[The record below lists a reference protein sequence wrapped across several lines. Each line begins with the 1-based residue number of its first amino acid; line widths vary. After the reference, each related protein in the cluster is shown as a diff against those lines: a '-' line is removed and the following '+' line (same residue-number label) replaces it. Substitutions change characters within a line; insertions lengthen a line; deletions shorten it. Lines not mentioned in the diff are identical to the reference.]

1 MELINNFS
9 EIFLSVWN
17 KGILGVDIFQIL
29 IGIGIFLLFLVFR
42 GLISKLVIKKLEI
55 ISKRTT
61 NKLDDTF
68 VQSLVGPARFLP
80 IVLGFFIASYYMTFS
95 MEGREVVDT
104 INRTLI
110 TILIFWVIHQIIEPV
125 SYILSGLDKLLTRE
139 LIGWIIKSLKILI
152 FILGLAAVL
161 ELWGIKIG
169 PIIAGLGLFGVAVAL
184 GAQDLFKNLISG
196 ILVLV
201 EKRFKIGDW
210 IAVEGIIEG
219 VVEKIGFRST
229 TIRKFD
235 KSLAIIPNFQ
245 FAENAVV
252 NVSETSN
259 WLISWIITLQYDT
272 TVDQL
277 KKIRDE
283 IENHINLSED
293 YNTSI
298 GVAVRVDK
306 FSDSSIDMYV
316 RCFTKTGS
324 WNNWLDVKERLAI
337 AIKEIS
343 QEYYYNVFG
352 ITLTFCIINVLIL
365 KIISLIGL
373 LKINFNI
380 IFSLTNPFY
389 FLKIYSPLNNEFSFE
404 LIYEMIF
411 LFFNQFNFNIIYSFL
426 LLTTFLLAL
435 KNIFFK
441 SQNENYKNYLYIVL
455 FSLIVFFLISMNNF
469 RYNVSYNIYI
479 LPFLFLSIGILL
491 NTFKKKFY
499 SIMLI
504 SLLIINFTLNIENYK
519 KYIYKPSNL
528 DFVCTNK
535 STRDFYYHWARNFD
549 EDFFK
554 KICLNSNLLFK

>member
-1 MELINNFS
+1 MDIFNNFS
-9 EIFLSVWN
+9 DLFFSVWS
-17 KGILGVDIFQIL
+17 KGIHGIDIFQIL
-29 IGIGIFLLFLVFR
+29 IGIGIFFIFLVFR
-42 GLISKLVIKKLEI
+42 GLISKLIIKKLEI

-68 VQSLVGPARFLP
+68 VHALVGPARFLP

-95 MEGREVVDT
+95 SEGREVVDT

-110 TILIFWVIHQIIEPV
+110 TILIFWVIHQIIEPI

-219 VVEKIGFRST
+219 IVEKIGFRST

-252 NVSETSN
+252 NVSETTN

-277 KKIRDE
+277 KTVRNE
-283 IENHINLSED
+283 IEGYINKSED
-293 YNTSI
+293 FDTNV
-298 GVAVRVDK
+298 GVAVRIDK

-316 RCFTKTGS
+316 RGFTKTDS
-324 WNNWLDVKERLAI
+324 WNEMLAVKERLAI
-337 AIKEIS
+337 EIKQIVEKNNASFAFPS
-343 QEYYYNVFG
+343 Q
-352 ITLTFCIINVLIL
+352 
-365 KIISLIGL
+365 S
-373 LKINFNI
+373 
-380 IFSLTNPFY
+380 
-389 FLKIYSPLNNEFSFE
+389 
-404 LIYEMIF
+404 
-411 LFFNQFNFNIIYSFL
+411 
-426 LLTTFLLAL
+426 
-435 KNIFFK
+435 
-441 SQNENYKNYLYIVL
+441 
-455 FSLIVFFLISMNNF
+455 
-469 RYNVSYNIYI
+469 IYI
-479 LPFLFLSIGILL
+479 E
-491 NTFKKKFY
+491 KK
-499 SIMLI
+499 
-504 SLLIINFTLNIENYK
+504 
-519 KYIYKPSNL
+519 
-528 DFVCTNK
+528 
-535 STRDFYYHWARNFD
+535 
-549 EDFFK
+549 
-554 KICLNSNLLFK
+554 

>member
-9 EIFLSVWN
+9 DIFLSVWN

-29 IGIGIFLLFLVFR
+29 IGVGIFLLFLIFR
-42 GLISKLVIKKLEI
+42 GIISKLIIRKLEL

-68 VQSLVGPARFLP
+68 VKSMVGPARFLP

-95 MEGREVVDT
+95 VEGREVVDT

-110 TILIFWVIHQIIEPV
+110 TILIFWVIHQIIEPI
-125 SYILSGLDKLLTRE
+125 SYILSGLDQILTRE

-210 IAVEGIIEG
+210 ISVDGVIEGI
-219 VVEKIGFRST
+219 VEKIGFRST

-259 WLISWIITLQYDT
+259 WLISWNITLQYDT

-277 KKIRDE
+277 KTIRNE
-283 IENHINLSED
+283 IEKYILESKD
-293 YNTSI
+293 FDTKV

-316 RCFTKTGS
+316 RCFTNSRS
-324 WNNWLDVKERLAI
+324 WNDWLSVKERLAI
-337 AIKEIS
+337 KIKEIVEGNKASFAFPS
-343 QEYYYNVFG
+343 Q
-352 ITLTFCIINVLIL
+352 
-365 KIISLIGL
+365 S
-373 LKINFNI
+373 
-380 IFSLTNPFY
+380 
-389 FLKIYSPLNNEFSFE
+389 IYVE
-404 LIYEMIF
+404 
-411 LFFNQFNFNIIYSFL
+411 
-426 LLTTFLLAL
+426 
-435 KNIFFK
+435 
-441 SQNENYKNYLYIVL
+441 
-455 FSLIVFFLISMNNF
+455 
-469 RYNVSYNIYI
+469 
-479 LPFLFLSIGILL
+479 
-491 NTFKKKFY
+491 KK
-499 SIMLI
+499 
-504 SLLIINFTLNIENYK
+504 
-519 KYIYKPSNL
+519 
-528 DFVCTNK
+528 
-535 STRDFYYHWARNFD
+535 
-549 EDFFK
+549 
-554 KICLNSNLLFK
+554 

>member
-1 MELINNFS
+1 MELINNFF

-29 IGIGIFLLFLVFR
+29 IGIGIFLIFLIFR
-42 GLISKLVIKKLEI
+42 GLISKLIIKKLEI

-68 VQSLVGPARFLP
+68 VQSLIGPARFLP

-95 MEGREVVDT
+95 IEGREVVDT

-110 TILIFWVIHQIIEPV
+110 TILIFWIIHQIIEPI
-125 SYILSGLDKLLTRE
+125 SYILSGLDKILTRE
-139 LIGWIIKSLKILI
+139 LIGWIIKSIKILI

-219 VVEKIGFRST
+219 IVEKIGFRST

-272 TVDQL
+272 TVEQL

-283 IENHINLSED
+283 IENYINESDD
-293 YNTSI
+293 YNTSV

-316 RCFTKTGS
+316 RCFTKSGS
-324 WNNWLDVKERLAI
+324 WSNWLDVKERLAI
-337 AIKEIS
+337 GIKEIVEKNGAAFAFPS
-343 QEYYYNVFG
+343 Q
-352 ITLTFCIINVLIL
+352 
-365 KIISLIGL
+365 S
-373 LKINFNI
+373 
-380 IFSLTNPFY
+380 
-389 FLKIYSPLNNEFSFE
+389 IYVE
-404 LIYEMIF
+404 
-411 LFFNQFNFNIIYSFL
+411 
-426 LLTTFLLAL
+426 
-435 KNIFFK
+435 
-441 SQNENYKNYLYIVL
+441 
-455 FSLIVFFLISMNNF
+455 
-469 RYNVSYNIYI
+469 
-479 LPFLFLSIGILL
+479 
-491 NTFKKKFY
+491 KK
-499 SIMLI
+499 
-504 SLLIINFTLNIENYK
+504 
-519 KYIYKPSNL
+519 
-528 DFVCTNK
+528 
-535 STRDFYYHWARNFD
+535 
-549 EDFFK
+549 
-554 KICLNSNLLFK
+554 

>member
-1 MELINNFS
+1 MELFNNFS

-17 KGILGVDIFQIL
+17 KGILGVDILQIL
-29 IGIGIFLLFLVFR
+29 IGLGIFLIFLIFR

-68 VQSLVGPARFLP
+68 VKSLIGPARFLP

-95 MEGREVVDT
+95 MEGREIVDT

-210 IAVEGIIEG
+210 ISVDGVIEGI
-219 VVEKIGFRST
+219 VEKIGFRST

-272 TVDQL
+272 SVDQL
-277 KKIRDE
+277 KNIRDQ
-283 IENHINLSED
+283 IEDHIKKSDDFDTN
-293 YNTSI
+293 I
-298 GVAVRVDK
+298 GIAVRVDK

-316 RCFTKTGS
+316 RCFTKSDS
-324 WNNWLDVKERLAI
+324 WNEWLSVKEKLAI
-337 AIKEIS
+337 AIKQIVENNKASFAFPSSSIYIEKKMIAIFYLVLQLLKLYSYVVIANVIIS
-343 QEYYYNVFG
+343 WLIAF
-352 ITLTFCIINVLIL
+352 NVLNTQNRFVYAVLDFTYRLTEPFLRRIRRFLPNLGALDISPIIL
-365 KIISLIGL
+365 LLLIWFMEMCMKL
-373 LKINFNI
+373 YIA
-380 IFSLTNPFY
+380 P
-389 FLKIYSPLNNEFSFE
+389 
-404 LIYEMIF
+404 MIF
-411 LFFNQFNFNIIYSFL
+411 
-426 LLTTFLLAL
+426 
-435 KNIFFK
+435 
-441 SQNENYKNYLYIVL
+441 
-455 FSLIVFFLISMNNF
+455 
-469 RYNVSYNIYI
+469 
-479 LPFLFLSIGILL
+479 
-491 NTFKKKFY
+491 
-499 SIMLI
+499 
-504 SLLIINFTLNIENYK
+504 
-519 KYIYKPSNL
+519 
-528 DFVCTNK
+528 
-535 STRDFYYHWARNFD
+535 
-549 EDFFK
+549 
-554 KICLNSNLLFK
+554 

>member
-1 MELINNFS
+1 MELLNNFS
-9 EIFLSVWN
+9 DIFLSVWN
-17 KGILGVDIFQIL
+17 KGIFGVDIFQIL
-29 IGIGIFLLFLVFR
+29 IGVGIFLLFLIFR
-42 GLISKLVIKKLEI
+42 GIISKLIIKKLEL

-68 VQSLVGPARFLP
+68 VKSMVGPARFLP

-95 MEGREVVDT
+95 VEGREVVDT

-110 TILIFWVIHQIIEPV
+110 TILIFWVIHQIIEPI
-125 SYILSGLDKLLTRE
+125 SYILSGLDQILTRE

-210 IAVEGIIEG
+210 ISVDGVIEGI
-219 VVEKIGFRST
+219 VEKIGFRST

-259 WLISWIITLQYDT
+259 WLISWNITLQYDT

-277 KKIRDE
+277 KTIRNE
-283 IENHINLSED
+283 IEKYILESKD
-293 YNTSI
+293 FDTKV

-316 RCFTKTGS
+316 RCFTNSRS
-324 WNNWLDVKERLAI
+324 WNDWLSVKERLAI
-337 AIKEIS
+337 KIKEIVEGNKASFAFPS
-343 QEYYYNVFG
+343 Q
-352 ITLTFCIINVLIL
+352 
-365 KIISLIGL
+365 S
-373 LKINFNI
+373 
-380 IFSLTNPFY
+380 
-389 FLKIYSPLNNEFSFE
+389 IYVE
-404 LIYEMIF
+404 
-411 LFFNQFNFNIIYSFL
+411 
-426 LLTTFLLAL
+426 
-435 KNIFFK
+435 
-441 SQNENYKNYLYIVL
+441 
-455 FSLIVFFLISMNNF
+455 
-469 RYNVSYNIYI
+469 
-479 LPFLFLSIGILL
+479 
-491 NTFKKKFY
+491 KK
-499 SIMLI
+499 
-504 SLLIINFTLNIENYK
+504 
-519 KYIYKPSNL
+519 
-528 DFVCTNK
+528 
-535 STRDFYYHWARNFD
+535 
-549 EDFFK
+549 
-554 KICLNSNLLFK
+554 

>member
-1 MELINNFS
+1 
-9 EIFLSVWN
+9 
-17 KGILGVDIFQIL
+17 
-29 IGIGIFLLFLVFR
+29 
-42 GLISKLVIKKLEI
+42 
-55 ISKRTT
+55 
-61 NKLDDTF
+61 
-68 VQSLVGPARFLP
+68 
-80 IVLGFFIASYYMTFS
+80 MTFS
-95 MEGREVVDT
+95 LEGREVVDT

-110 TILIFWVIHQIIEPV
+110 TILIFWVIHQIIEPI
-125 SYILSGLDKLLTRE
+125 SYILSGLDKILTRE

-219 VVEKIGFRST
+219 IVEKIGFRST

-283 IENHINLSED
+283 IENHINSSED

-316 RCFTKTGS
+316 RCFTKSRS
-324 WNNWLDVKERLAI
+324 WSNWLDVKERLAI
-337 AIKEIS
+337 AIKEIVEKNGASFAFPS
-343 QEYYYNVFG
+343 Q
-352 ITLTFCIINVLIL
+352 
-365 KIISLIGL
+365 S
-373 LKINFNI
+373 
-380 IFSLTNPFY
+380 
-389 FLKIYSPLNNEFSFE
+389 IYVE
-404 LIYEMIF
+404 
-411 LFFNQFNFNIIYSFL
+411 
-426 LLTTFLLAL
+426 
-435 KNIFFK
+435 
-441 SQNENYKNYLYIVL
+441 
-455 FSLIVFFLISMNNF
+455 
-469 RYNVSYNIYI
+469 
-479 LPFLFLSIGILL
+479 
-491 NTFKKKFY
+491 KK
-499 SIMLI
+499 
-504 SLLIINFTLNIENYK
+504 
-519 KYIYKPSNL
+519 
-528 DFVCTNK
+528 
-535 STRDFYYHWARNFD
+535 
-549 EDFFK
+549 
-554 KICLNSNLLFK
+554 